1 MANVDAPFGLRPIGN
16 RVGVAN
22 FQTTEYQIKDNV
34 DNDMFQGDPLEI
46 DTGNA
51 GYVFG
56 IAAVDNPNSIGALS
70 GVMISKDPSTGKPK
84 FSNYYTQTNVAT
96 GETIK
101 AFVYDNPFQTFLIQG
116 DTDTAAAQTDVGKTG
131 KFIETHAGKTS
142 TGLSGAELDV
152 SENAATGEPLAILG
166 FTTDPDNNEMAIH
179 ANYVV
184 TWNEHA
190 LKDNQ

>member
-46 DTGNA
+46 DTSNA

-56 IAAVDNPNSIGALS
+56 IAAVTNPNSIGALS

-84 FSNYYTQTNVAT
+84 FSPINF
-96 GETIK
+96 GDFLRKLLI
-101 AFVYDNPFQTFLIQG
+101 FQIDFLL
-116 DTDTAAAQTDVGKTG
+116 
-131 KFIETHAGKTS
+131 KF
-142 TGLSGAELDV
+142 
-152 SENAATGEPLAILG
+152 
-166 FTTDPDNNEMAIH
+166 
-179 ANYVV
+179 
-184 TWNEHA
+184 
-190 LKDNQ
+190 